1 MPVIYAINGSSGNV
15 GANTSL
21 WNGVHDA
28 TGAKNNTFGDAS
40 NDEAVVSHGLSG
52 NVGLFR
58 TFMAFNTSGVSA
70 DVTNLTLNIKG
81 VGESTGDIIVVEGTQ
96 TVGSEDNFTMND
108 FTGFQSG
115 WVGGGAGATS
125 PAVIQYSSEVTSWS
139 IGSYNSIPLNAFAEA
154 AVKNN
159 SQLKVCIMN
168 YDYDFLDVAPGSGV
182 EAKNG
187 MYFLTAGGASNANT
201 PYISYDLATAAA
213 GDITGKF
220 TIESGNFRIYSG
232 KVRIKT

>member
-21 WNGVHDA
+21 WNAVHDA

-40 NDEAVVSHGLSG
+40 NNEAVVSHGLSG
-52 NVGLFR
+52 AIGIFR
-58 TFMAFNTSGVSA
+58 TFMAFDTSGVSD

-81 VGESTGDIIVVEGTQ
+81 SGESSGDIIVIQGTQ
-96 TVGSEDNFTMND
+96 AVGSEDNFTLND

-115 WVGGGAGATS
+115 WVGAGAGATS
-125 PAVIQYSSEVTSWS
+125 PAVVPYSSEVTSWS
-139 IGSYNSIPLNAFAEA
+139 IGSYNSIPLNSTAEA
-154 AVKNN
+154 DVKNN

-168 YDYDFLDVAPGSGV
+168 YDYDYLDVTPGSGV

-187 MYFLTAGGASNANT
+187 MHFLTAGGASNANT
-201 PYISYDLATAAA
+201 PYIEYQAAEAIDIKGPLKIQA
-213 GDITGKF
+213 GGKF
-220 TIESGNFRIYSG
+220 KISAG
-232 KVRIKT
+232 KILIKT